1 VRHAA
6 HAGAECGEASER
18 VARSTP
24 RPGREKLMFLAD
36 DQLTRV
42 LAVTGTVSGLLGV
55 GIALVAYLRDR
66 PQLIVRSGT
75 GGTTFGHRPTVKRS
89 GRVFLANHGR
99 QPVAIV
105 EAGLT
110 TLRPVSTTRRLV
122 AWVGFLAVFPIWI
135 LIKEAARLYDA
146 IHNRRVRAREW
157 AQYGP
162 SRPLSAPTR
171 SRLPLKLDFRVRLG
185 LFRTGSAWL
194 APGLESE
201 PLLLA
206 PGEVKIL
213 LMNWPD
219 RPSQPFPLPV
229 YAFATDSRGRKV
241 IDTHRASPWR

>member
-1 VRHAA
+1 
-6 HAGAECGEASER
+6 
-18 VARSTP
+18 
-24 RPGREKLMFLAD
+24 MFLAD

-42 LAVTGTVSGLLGV
+42 LAITGTVSGLMGV

-75 GGTTFGHRPTVKRS
+75 GETTFSRKPKERS

-110 TLRPVSTTRRLV
+110 TLRPPSTVRRLL
-122 AWVGFLAVFPIWI
+122 AWVGFVAVFPIWI
-135 LIKEAARLYDA
+135 LIKEGARLYDA
-146 IHNRRVRAREW
+146 IHNRRVQAREW
-157 AQYGP
+157 AQYGA

-171 SRLPLKLDFRVRLG
+171 SKLPRKLDFRVRLG
-185 LFRTGSAWL
+185 LFRTGQAWL
-194 APGLESE
+194 APGLERE

-213 LMNWPD
+213 LMPWPD
-219 RPSQPFPLPV
+219 LSNFPPPV

>member
-1 VRHAA
+1 LFDPA
-6 HAGAECGEASER
+6 
-18 VARSTP
+18 
-24 RPGREKLMFLAD
+24 PGRERLMFLAD

-42 LAVTGTVSGLLGV
+42 LAVIGTVSGLMGV

-75 GGTTFGHRPTVKRS
+75 GGTTFGLRPKEKPS
-89 GRVFLANHGR
+89 GRVVLANHGR

-110 TLRPVSTTRRLV
+110 TLRPVSTTRRLL

-135 LIKEAARLYDA
+135 VIKEAARLYDA
-146 IHNRRVRAREW
+146 IHNRRVQARAW
-157 AQYGP
+157 ARYKA
-162 SRPLSAPTR
+162 SRPLPAPTR
-171 SRLPLKLDFRVRLG
+171 SKLPLKLDFRVRLG
-185 LFRTGSAWL
+185 LFRTGPAWL
-194 APGLESE
+194 APDLERE

-213 LMNWPD
+213 LMPWPD
-219 RPSQPFPLPV
+219 RSGQLLPPSV